1 MLAVD
6 RRGRLG
12 NHLFQWAFAVSASRR
27 LGTRF
32 TMEHDSLS
40 PLFEL
45 DGYTRLPRNVRRK
58 LWLARERLQPRPVRE
73 VTNEDDPASVL
84 VGLRDGVRYT
94 GFFQSADY
102 FAAHTDAVLR
112 AFAVRPEHRR
122 RFEQRHQ
129 DLADRDY
136 ACVHVRR
143 GDYLTWRAGVA
154 LPWSYIRRCLGL
166 IDHGAPVVFISD
178 DIAAVKAWF
187 GSYPNA
193 RFETDDLIV
202 DLQLMIHAKACVVS
216 NSSFAWWG
224 AWLNR
229 TPDKRILAPRY
240 WLGFR
245 ERREWPRRVIP
256 GDWEQVE
263 VEPGETG

>member
-1 MLAVD
+1 VIAVD

-32 TMEHDSLS
+32 AMEHDSLS

-45 DGYTRLPRNVRRK
+45 DGYTRLPRKFRRK
-58 LWLARERLQPRPVRE
+58 LWLAHDRLQPRPVIE
-73 VTNEDDPASVL
+73 VTNEASPSSVL
-84 VGLRDGVRYT
+84 VALHDGVRYT

-102 FAAHTDAVLR
+102 FSGHSDAVLR
-112 AFAVRPEHRR
+112 ALTVRPEHRR
-122 RFEQRHQ
+122 HFEQRHK
-129 DLADRDY
+129 DLADQDY
-136 ACVHVRR
+136 VCVHVRR
-143 GDYLTWRAGVA
+143 GDYLTWRNGAA
-154 LPWSYIRRCLGL
+154 LPWSYVERCLKL
-166 IDHGAPVVFISD
+166 VDEGAPVIFLSD
-178 DIAAVKAWF
+178 DIAAVQAKF

-193 RFETDDLIV
+193 RFEADDLIL

-229 TPDKRILAPRY
+229 TPDKRVLAPRH

-256 GDWEQVE
+256 DDWEQVE
-263 VEPGETG
+263 VEPDAAA